1 MPEGRE
7 SVDSFDDFFGVAKD
21 DGGRKASP
29 IQPKESGSSVA
40 ALVKTQ
46 PVTKRPQTPSTPE
59 ERIPS
64 TPPKAKRSFRK
75 SN

>member
-21 DGGRKASP
+21 DGARKKSP
-29 IQPKESGSSVA
+29 IQPKENGSSLT

-46 PVTKRPQTPSTPE
+46 PVTKRPETPSTPE

-64 TPPKAKRSFRK
+64 TPKKKRSYR
-75 SN
+75 S